1 MLPHGC
7 DIPWMHFLRGTRF
20 EYTLDTQPHEV
31 TSKQPR
37 SGTVTGTFLQPGNQ
51 YGLWGPVYHASH
63 SIVLPAA
70 YKLCDG
76 SLCRELSGEAKILSR
91 RFKKPKLNHQNS
103 KNRIKQA
110 VSDSSQALAIGF
122 LFPPMT

>member
-1 MLPHGC
+1 
-7 DIPWMHFLRGTRF
+7 
-20 EYTLDTQPHEV
+20 
-31 TSKQPR
+31 
-37 SGTVTGTFLQPGNQ
+37 
-51 YGLWGPVYHASH
+51 VYHASH

-76 SLCRELSGEAKILSR
+76 SLSR